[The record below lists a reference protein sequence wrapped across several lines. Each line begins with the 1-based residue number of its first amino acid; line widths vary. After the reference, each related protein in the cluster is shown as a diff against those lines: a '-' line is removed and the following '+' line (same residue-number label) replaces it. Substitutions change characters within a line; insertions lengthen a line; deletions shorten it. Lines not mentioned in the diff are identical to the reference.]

1 MTENISVQEAYAKIS
16 RGDAYGIDVREPDEW
31 IAGRAAGAIWNPLN
45 NFNGAVLPS
54 DKPLIFIC
62 RSGNRSIRVCQ
73 MLATTR
79 VDILNMVGGMQAWHA
94 AGLPMVSDI
103 GNPRVA

>member
-16 RGDAYGIDVREPDEW
+16 RGDAYGIDVRESDEW
-31 IAGRAAGAIWNPLN
+31 IAGRATGATWNPLS
-45 NFNGAVLPS
+45 NFNGAVLPT

-62 RSGNRSIRVCQ
+62 RSGNRSSRVCQ
-73 MLATTR
+73 ALATTR
-79 VDILNMVGGMQAWHA
+79 SGIFNMVGGMQAWHA
-94 AGLPMVSDI
+94 AELPMVSEI